1 EYLPYLEKVGELYR
15 FNADAEAGSIYF

>member
-1 EYLPYLEKVGELYR
+1 YLPYLEKVGELYR